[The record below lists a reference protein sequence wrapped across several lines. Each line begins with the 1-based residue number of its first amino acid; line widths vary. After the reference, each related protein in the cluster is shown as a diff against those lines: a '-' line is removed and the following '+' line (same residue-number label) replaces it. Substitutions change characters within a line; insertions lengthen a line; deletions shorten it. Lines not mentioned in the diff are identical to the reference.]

1 MNDANDISTAVGD
14 LRQGAAR
21 DAAALRL
28 MQKYAGEA
36 QPTAAS
42 QNGPSPSVVERVS
55 IDPKSGDT
63 VRWAE
68 KTDQSIIGKVASDV
82 GRGII
87 ETPRNIVGGVRDA
100 VQASIYEPIN
110 SLANWLEEQIPLG
123 GFEID
128 GDGIRYVEKVSSP
141 DFGLPEVK
149 KPDSTTGAVVRGL
162 SQWMTGFF
170 GPGKFATK
178 GWAPTTKAGAAGK
191 AAVQGAVADFAAF
204 EEHEK
209 RLSDLIQEFPELQN
223 PISEYLASNPD
234 DGFAEGRFKNAM
246 EGLGLGV
253 VTEGVVHGLKAIR
266 SSRLASARTDPTATA
281 VTAPARPQI
290 SEDAFSILGD
300 ETAPAIATRPRDAGS
315 ISLPTSSDLDLAEQ
329 TTRGITQ
336 TVEPETYIN
345 FARIDAPE
353 DVQNVMQQMADAF
366 KGYVDAARRGE
377 KMTFAQMELNAQQ
390 EDAFKALAERRQGQP
405 LNAEQSLA
413 ARQLW
418 ATSGEKLTE
427 IAKVAADNPNE
438 ANLFA
443 FRKML
448 ATHYAIQNEVIAA
461 RTETARALASWRIPA
476 GSSAERFA
484 EIQNVLREHG
494 DWSGARMSGAKISDS
509 FREGQTLSRQMAERI
524 AALGEAG
531 MIKELD
537 NVVRGSVWTRSRD
550 AFLEVWVNGLLSS
563 PPTHMVNMM
572 SNTGVIFQQMYERGA
587 AAQMSRA
594 FGTDGGVAVGE
605 ATAQLFGMVSGLKDA
620 LRYSA
625 KSFLSNETG
634 YGMGK
639 IDLPRA
645 RAISS
650 EAWGQAKDSTLGRT
664 LDTLGVAVSLPGR
677 ALGAED
683 EFFKTLGYRME
694 LNALAL
700 RRATQEVNA
709 GIIQPDQL
717 KSRIADIVADPPVDI
732 KLDAIDQATYQT
744 FTNAPGE
751 LTKAISRGVNS
762 IPFPG
767 RLVLPFIRTPA
778 NILKYTFERTPVAPL
793 MQHVRAD
800 IAAGGARR
808 DIALARVA
816 TGSALLAAS
825 ADLAMSDMIT
835 GKGPSDRRERQAL
848 ERTGWQP
855 YSVKVGDRYF
865 AYDRTDPIGT
875 SLGLAADLVEIL
887 SNMDDEDALSDS
899 EVESVQAAIAMS
911 IANNVMNKTYLT
923 GVSDII
929 TAMSDPD
936 RYGKGYFGRFAG
948 SVIPAAVANVARSID
963 PYAREANTMLER
975 IRSRVPGLSDGL
987 PLRRDMWGEPISYRS
1002 GLGAIYDAAS
1012 PIYSRREQPSPIDEE
1027 MLRLSET
1034 VDNAFVQMPSRNV
1047 SFDGVRINL
1056 DRYPGAYSRFVELAG
1071 NATTDPRY
1079 GVPMPGLG
1087 AKGYLDEMVSG
1098 EGASSVTYRLLSDE
1112 GKADMIKN
1120 VVSKYRASAR
1130 RQLLEEYP
1138 EIAEAIKD
1146 KREAARQAQLKAL
1159 SVQ

>member
-14 LRQGAAR
+14 LRQGAAQ

-28 MQKYAGEA
+28 MQKYVGEA

-68 KTDQSIIGKVASDV
+68 KTDQSLIGKVASDV

-178 GWAPTTKAGAAGK
+178 GWAPTTTAGAAGK

-266 SSRLASARTDPTATA
+266 SSRLASARTDPAAAA

-300 ETAPAIATRPRDAGS
+300 EAAPAIATRPRDASS
-315 ISLPTSSDLDLAEQ
+315 ISLPMSSDLDLAEH

-336 TVEPETYIN
+336 AIDPETYIN

-366 KGYVDAARRGE
+366 KGDVDAARRGE

-390 EDAFKALAERRQGQP
+390 EDAFKALSERRQGQP

-427 IAKVAADNPNE
+427 VAKIATDNPSE

-461 RTETARALASWRIPA
+461 RTETARALASWRIPT
-476 GSSAERFA
+476 GSGMERFA
-484 EIQNVLREHG
+484 EIENALRSSG
-494 DWSGARMSGAKISDS
+494 DL
-509 FREGQTLSRQMAERI
+509 ELSREMASRI
-524 AALGEAG
+524 AALGQAG
-531 MIKELD
+531 MAKELD
-537 NVVRGSVWTRSRD
+537 DVVRGSVWARSRD

-587 AAQMSRA
+587 AAQLSRT

-620 LRYSA
+620 LKYSA
-625 KSFLSNETG
+625 KSFLTNETG

-650 EAWGQAKDSTLGRT
+650 EAWGQAKDTTLGRT

-700 RRATQEVNA
+700 RRATQEVNS

-732 KLDAIDQATYQT
+732 KLNAIDQATYQT

-751 LTKAISRGVNS
+751 LTKAISRGVNTVS
-762 IPFPG
+762 FPG
-767 RLVLPFIRTPA
+767 RLILPFIRTPA
-778 NILKYTFERTPVAPL
+778 NILKYTFERTPLAPL

-800 IAAGGARR
+800 IAAGGSRR

-835 GKGPSDRRERQAL
+835 GRGPSDRRERQAL

-936 RYGKGYFGRFAG
+936 RYGKSYFERFAG
-948 SVIPAAVANVARSID
+948 SVIPAAVANVARSMD

-975 IRSRVPGLSDGL
+975 VRSRVPGLSDGL

-1012 PIYSRREQPSPIDEE
+1012 PIYSRREKPSPIDEE

-1034 VDNAFVQMPSRNV
+1034 VDNAFVQMPSRNI

-1087 AKGYLDEMVSG
+1087 AKRYLDEMVSD

-1120 VVSKYRASAR
+1120 VVSKYRVSAR

-1146 KREAARQAQLKAL
+1146 KQDAAQQMQLRALTAQ
-1159 SVQ
+1159 